1 MATYRQVHT
10 NFWQDSFILELTP
23 EEKYFYIY
31 LLTNSKTSQCGIYEL
46 PKKVMEIETG
56 YNRETIDKLLQRFID
71 YGKIRYDEMTKEVFI
86 VNWIKYNKID
96 SPKVKTCIV
105 KELQQVKNKQFIKD
119 FITLCKQYGYSIDTL
134 FIDYGEEEEKEEE
147 KEKEYNNISSKED
160 SINDKSFIQA
170 PYEEIKNLFNSI
182 CVTLPKIKNIK
193 GNRQK
198 VVRQRW
204 KENPDINFFKELFE
218 RVNNSDFLSGRS
230 GKWFGCSFDW
240 IMQPSNLQ
248 KIIEG
253 NYDNNRKIDDEWR
266 DFDVNFK
273 DF

>member
-1 MATYRQVHT
+1 MGFV
-10 NFWQDSFILELTP
+10 DGL
-23 EEKYFYIY
+23 
-31 LLTNSKTSQCGIYEL
+31 
-46 PKKVMEIETG
+46 
-56 YNRETIDKLLQRFID
+56 
-71 YGKIRYDEMTKEVFI
+71 
-86 VNWIKYNKID
+86 
-96 SPKVKTCIV
+96 
-105 KELQQVKNKQFIKD
+105 
-119 FITLCKQYGYSIDTL
+119 
-134 FIDYGEEEEKEEE
+134 
-147 KEKEYNNISSKED
+147 YNNISSKED
-160 SINDKSFIQA
+160 RVNDKSFTQA

-218 RVNNSDFLSGRS
+218 KVNKSDFLSGRS
-230 GKWFGCSFDW
+230 GKWVGCSFDW

-253 NYDNNRKIDDEWR
+253 NYDNNRKIDDEWG
-266 DFDVNFK
+266 DFDVDLK